1 MAVQH
6 AYPATVPCGAV
17 CGRMLLRPY
26 ARYTHHIEMG
36 IGCVNPLH
44 TGVRH
49 TDIYFEPP
57 REYTPRQEPVFL
69 RIVKRR

>member
-1 MAVQH
+1 MPIPRSF
-6 AYPATVPCGAV
+6 PAGPFV
-17 CGRMLLRPY
+17 RRILLRPY
-26 ARYTHHIEMG
+26 AGYTHHIGMG